1 LIGID
6 GYFVCLEIVLTN
18 SLSKFKHT
26 QTVRIMGMS
35 VVQSLAGGFLDAP
48 GCVEI
53 RLAHFQMDDVNTLT
67 LHFVGFLKNV
77 HNDKRCHF
85 FGSI

>member
-1 LIGID
+1 
-6 GYFVCLEIVLTN
+6 
-18 SLSKFKHT
+18 
-26 QTVRIMGMS
+26 MGMP
-35 VVQSLAGGFLDAP
+35 VVQSFAGGILDTP
-48 GCVEI
+48 WRVKI

-77 HNDKRCHF
+77 HNDKRRHF